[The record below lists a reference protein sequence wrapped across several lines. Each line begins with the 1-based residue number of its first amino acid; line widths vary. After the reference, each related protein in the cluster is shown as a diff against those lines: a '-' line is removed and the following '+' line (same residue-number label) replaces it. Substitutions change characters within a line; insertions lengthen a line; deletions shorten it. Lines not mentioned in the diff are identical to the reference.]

1 MLLIYTTQPIISFNP
16 NSMKNN
22 YLTLY
27 LLSFS
32 ILAFP
37 QVPGVGINETTPEQV
52 LHLGSANGT
61 IRTEGLNEIN
71 NQYNLGGTNTYPLYV
86 DELGDLTLYNQT
98 LYNSN
103 GSDALTN
110 GNINNAIVEIFI
122 GDTDGKEEI
131 EIFNFSITVN
141 RPSLLLIKYNVS
153 FEVFEDKSEKII
165 KDKLARRINTY
176 FRLNSSTRK
185 YSHVSKCYTSSGKND
200 VTGIFYN
207 ASSSYIIIP
216 AAGTYTVSMHGEV
229 SSGIKSNIANTGLA
243 TCVKFGNGNDT
254 MMYKLN

>member
-1 MLLIYTTQPIISFNP
+1 MKKKYILLFFLSFNC
-16 NSMKNN
+16 
-22 YLTLY
+22 LT
-27 LLSFS
+27 FS
-32 ILAFP
+32 
-37 QVPGVGINETTPEQV
+37 QTSGVGINETSPEQT
-52 LHLGSANGT
+52 LHLGSPNGT
-61 IRTEGLNEIN
+61 IRTEGLDEIN
-71 NQYNLGGTNTYPLYV
+71 NQYNLGGTNTYPLFV

-110 GNINNAIVEIFI
+110 ANIINAVVVIPS
-122 GDTDGKEEI
+122 GDADGKEEI

-153 FEVFEDKSEKII
+153 FEVFESIDEKII

-176 FRLNSSTRK
+176 FRLNNSKRK
-185 YSHVSKCYTSSGKND
+185 YSHVSKCYTSSGNND
-200 VTGIFYN
+200 VTGDFYN

-216 AAGTYTVSMHGEV
+216 AAGTYTISMHGEV
-229 SSGIKSNIANTGLA
+229 SSGIKNNIANTGLA

>member
-1 MLLIYTTQPIISFNP
+1 
-16 NSMKNN
+16 MKKK
-22 YLTLY
+22 YIQIFF
-27 LLSFS
+27 LSFS

-37 QVPGVGINETTPEQV
+37 QVSGVGINETIPEQA
-52 LHLGSANGT
+52 LHLGSSTGT
-61 IRTEGLNEIN
+61 IRTEGLDENN

-86 DELGDLTLYNQT
+86 DEFGDLTLYNET

-110 GNINNAIVEIFI
+110 GNINNAIVVIPN
-122 GDTDGKEEI
+122 GDADGKEEV

-153 FEVFEDKSEKII
+153 FEVFETIDEKVI

-176 FRLNSSTRK
+176 FKLNGSKRK
-185 YSHVSKCYTSSGKND
+185 YSHVSKCYTSSGSND

-216 AAGTYTVSMHGEV
+216 AAGTYIISMHGEV
-229 SSGIKSNIANTGLA
+229 SSGIRSNDANTGLA